1 MDRDARSGTGKA
13 AGGRQGARSPGTEGP
28 VAWVPTLLRGRPRR
42 AGDLLRQP
50 RRQRPAQLWLVILDH
65 SASTRRH
72 GALAQAKGLLADWFE
87 QAYRQRVRVA
97 VLQTAGARPEWSFQ
111 GQRSGQALQAWLE
124 QLGAGGGTPLL
135 AGLVEAQAWLTSRRR
150 QHPGEECQLLLVTD
164 GRLRELEGLALP
176 DCPIR
181 VLDIELGPL
190 RLGRA
195 GELARRL
202 GAEYLH
208 LEEVAVV

>member
-1 MDRDARSGTGKA
+1 MGNARQ
-13 AGGRQGARSPGTEGP
+13 GRQGARSPGADGAI
-28 VAWVPTLLRGRPRR
+28 AWIPTLLRGRPRR

-50 RRQRPAQLWLVILDH
+50 RSRRAAQLWLVILDH

-97 VLQTAGARPEWSFQ
+97 VLQTAGERPEWSFQ

-124 QLGAGGGTPLL
+124 LLGAGGGTPLL
-135 AGLVEAQAWLTSRRR
+135 AGLTEAQAWLEKRRR

-164 GRLRELEGLALP
+164 GRLRELDGLSVPA
-176 DCPIR
+176 CPIR

-195 GELARRL
+195 AELARRL
-202 GAEYLH
+202 GAEYRH
-208 LEEVAVV
+208 LEEVPVV

>member
-1 MDRDARSGTGKA
+1 MGRAL
-13 AGGRQGARSPGTEGP
+13 GGRQGARTQGRDGAI
-28 VAWVPTLLRGRPRR
+28 AWLPTLLQGRPQR
-42 AGDLLRQP
+42 ARDLIRQP
-50 RRQRPAQLWLVILDH
+50 RSRRPAQLWLVILDH

-97 VLQTAGARPEWSFQ
+97 VLQAAGERPQWCFQ

-135 AGLVEAQAWLTSRRR
+135 AGLAEVQTWLQSRRR
-150 QHPGEECQLLLVTD
+150 RHPGEESQLLLVTD
-164 GRLRELEGLALP
+164 GRLRDLEGLTIP

-195 GELARRL
+195 AELARRL
-202 GAEYLH
+202 GAQYQH
-208 LEEVAVV
+208 LDEVPKV

>member
-1 MDRDARSGTGKA
+1 
-13 AGGRQGARSPGTEGP
+13 
-28 VAWVPTLLRGRPRR
+28 
-42 AGDLLRQP
+42 
-50 RRQRPAQLWLVILDH
+50 
-65 SASTRRH
+65 
-72 GALAQAKGLLADWFE
+72 
-87 QAYRQRVRVA
+87 
-97 VLQTAGARPEWSFQ
+97 
-111 GQRSGQALQAWLE
+111 
-124 QLGAGGGTPLL
+124 LL
-135 AGLVEAQAWLTSRRR
+135 AGLAEAQAWLTSRRR

-202 GAEYLH
+202 GAKYLH
-208 LEEVAVV
+208 LEEVPVV

>member
-1 MDRDARSGTGKA
+1 M
-13 AGGRQGARSPGTEGP
+13 
-28 VAWVPTLLRGRPRR
+28 PTLLRGRPQRMS
-42 AGDLLRQP
+42 DFVRQP
-50 RRQRPAQLWLVILDH
+50 RSRRPAQLWLVILDH

-97 VLQTAGARPEWSFQ
+97 VLQAAGERPEWSFQ
-111 GQRSGQALQAWLE
+111 GQRSGQVLQAWLD

-135 AGLVEAQAWLTSRRR
+135 AGLAEAEDWLARRRR
-150 QHPGEECQLLLVTD
+150 QHPDEECQLLLVTD
-164 GRLRELEGLALP
+164 GRLRELEGLAVP
-176 DCPIR
+176 NCPIR

-195 GELARRL
+195 AELARRL
-202 GAEYLH
+202 GAEYRH
-208 LEEVAVV
+208 LEEVPVV

>member
-1 MDRDARSGTGKA
+1 MDRDARSGAGKA
-13 AGGRQGARSPGTEGP
+13 TGGRHGARSSGTEGAI
-28 VAWVPTLLRGRPRR
+28 AWVPTLLRGRPRR

-50 RRQRPAQLWLVILDH
+50 RSRRPAQLWLVILDH

-72 GALAQAKGLLADWFE
+72 GALTQAKGLLADWFE
-87 QAYRQRVRVA
+87 QAYRQRVSVA
-97 VLQTAGARPEWSFQ
+97 VLQAAGERPEWSFQ
-111 GQRSGQALQAWLE
+111 GQRSGQALQVWLE

-135 AGLVEAQAWLTSRRR
+135 AGLAEAHDWLKTRRR
-150 QHPGEECQLLLVTD
+150 QRPGEECRLLLVTD
-164 GRLRELEGLALP
+164 GRLRELEGLAIP

-195 GELARRL
+195 AELARRL
-202 GAEYLH
+202 GAEYRH
-208 LEEVAVV
+208 LEEVPVV

>member
-1 MDRDARSGTGKA
+1 M
-13 AGGRQGARSPGTEGP
+13 
-28 VAWVPTLLRGRPRR
+28 
-42 AGDLLRQP
+42 
-50 RRQRPAQLWLVILDH
+50 ILDH

-111 GQRSGQALQAWLE
+111 GQRSGQALQARLA

-135 AGLVEAQAWLTSRRR
+135 AGLAEAQAWLTSRRR
-150 QHPGEECQLLLVTD
+150 QHPAEECQLLLVTD

-208 LEEVAVV
+208 LEEVPVV

>member
-1 MDRDARSGTGKA
+1 ML
-13 AGGRQGARSPGTEGP
+13 Q
-28 VAWVPTLLRGRPRR
+28 GRPQHAR
-42 AGDLLRQP
+42 DLIRQP
-50 RRQRPAQLWLVILDH
+50 RSRRPAQLWLVILDH

-97 VLQTAGARPEWSFQ
+97 VLQAAGTRPEWSFQ

-135 AGLVEAQAWLTSRRR
+135 AGLAEVEMWLQSRRR
-150 QHPGEECQLLLVTD
+150 RHPGEEAQLLLVTD
-164 GRLRELEGLALP
+164 GRLRDLEGLTIPA
-176 DCPIR
+176 CPTQ

-195 GELARRL
+195 TELARRL
-202 GAEYLH
+202 GAQYLH
-208 LEEVAVV
+208 LEEVPEV

>member
-1 MDRDARSGTGKA
+1 MGKT
-13 AGGRQGARSPGTEGP
+13 AGGRQGARGIGEDGAI
-28 VAWVPTLLRGRPRR
+28 AWLPTLLRGRPRR

-50 RRQRPAQLWLVILDH
+50 RSRRPAQLWLVILDH

-97 VLQTAGARPEWSFQ
+97 VLQAAGARPEWSFQ
-111 GQRSGQALQAWLE
+111 GQRSGQALQAWLNT
-124 QLGAGGGTPLL
+124 LGAGGGTPLL
-135 AGLVEAQAWLTSRRR
+135 AGLAEARIWLGRRRR

-164 GRLRELEGLALP
+164 GRLRALAGLTAP
-176 DCPIR
+176 DCR
-181 VLDIELGPL
+181 TLVLDIELGSV

-195 GELARRL
+195 LELARRL
-202 GAEYLH
+202 GAEYRH
-208 LEEVAVV
+208 LEEVPEI

>member
-1 MDRDARSGTGKA
+1 M
-13 AGGRQGARSPGTEGP
+13 GGRQGARSPGTAGP
-28 VAWVPTLLRGRPRR
+28 IAWVPTLLLGRPRR
-42 AGDLLRQP
+42 ADDLLRQP
-50 RRQRPAQLWLVILDH
+50 RRQRPAQLWLVIVDH

-97 VLQTAGARPEWSFQ
+97 VLQTAGERPEWSFQ

-135 AGLVEAQAWLTSRRR
+135 AGLAEAQQWLQSRRR
-150 QHPGEECQLLLVTD
+150 QRPGEECQLLLVTD
-164 GRLRELEGLALP
+164 GRLRDLEALAVP
-176 DCPIR
+176 DCPVQ

-202 GAEYLH
+202 GAEYRH
-208 LEEVAVV
+208 LEEVPVV